1 MTTECVV
8 EIGLETHF
16 ETWNFF
22 TILDVY
28 THQLS
33 AHTAFFSLI
42 LWRVSAKCKYSDHD
56 LTNTCA
62 ILCKLLSKKL
72 CSIIKFLALKKF
84 EGTLLSM

>member
-33 AHTAFFSLI
+33 AHIAFFSYYGGL
-42 LWRVSAKCKYSDHD
+42 V
-56 LTNTCA
+56 
-62 ILCKLLSKKL
+62 LSVN
-72 CSIIKFLALKKF
+72 IVIM
-84 EGTLLSM
+84 T